1 MSDSTTDGFPF
12 GALPSLGP
20 GADFFDLLKA
30 GGYRLPGKV
39 TAEIG
44 AQAGLPA
51 FEPTEGTTILA
62 LRYDSGVLIAGDRRA
77 TAGNAVLYDRAD
89 KVLPIDDHSVM
100 AISGS
105 PAMAYEIARI
115 LQHSFQYHRRR
126 QLTEMSIE
134 AKLRR
139 LSILIRDNL
148 PMAIQGIGAVIP
160 IFAIYDHRDSAGKIF
175 FYDALGAQFEV
186 TDFATTGSGSPAIRG
201 VMYHMNRWGGT
212 PFSELSRD
220 DAIGLSLRL
229 LFTASEYDSATG
241 RYEQTAD
248 VFPTVK
254 TVNEDGL
261 ADVAVDELRDLH
273 ARFIDAG

>member
-1 MSDSTTDGFPF
+1 MPDSPETCNTL

-30 GGYRLPGKV
+30 GGYHFPGQV
-39 TAEIG
+39 MTDVSG
-44 AQAGLPA
+44 GHGPA
-51 FEPTEGTTILA
+51 FTPTEGTTILA
-62 LRYDSGVLIAGDRRA
+62 LRYDEGVLIAGDRRA
-77 TAGNAVLYDRAD
+77 TAGNAVIYDRAD
-89 KVLPIDDHSVM
+89 KVLPIDDYSVM

-115 LQHSFQYHRRR
+115 LEHSFQYHRRR

-148 PMAIQGIGAVIP
+148 PMAMQGIGAVIP
-160 IFAIYDHRDSAGKIF
+160 IFAIYDQKDTTGKIF
-175 FYDALGAQFEV
+175 FYDALGAQFEA
-186 TDFATTGSGSPAIRG
+186 TDFTTTGSGAAAIRG
-201 VMYHMNRWGGT
+201 VMYHLNRWGQT
-212 PFSELSRD
+212 PFASLSREE
-220 DAIGLSLRL
+220 AVGLSLRL

-241 RYEQTAD
+241 RYERAAD

-254 TVNEDGL
+254 TVTEDGL
-261 ADVAVDELRDLH
+261 TDISVDELRDLH
-273 ARFIDAG
+273 TRFIDAG

>member
-1 MSDSTTDGFPF
+1 MSDHASNGLDF
-12 GALPSLGP
+12 GALPQLGP

-30 GGYRLPGKV
+30 GGYHFPGQV
-39 TAEIG
+39 VAEATAPG
-44 AQAGLPA
+44 GPA
-51 FEPTEGTTILA
+51 FQPTEGTTILA
-62 LRYDSGVLIAGDRRA
+62 LRYGQGVLIAGDRRA
-77 TAGNAVLYDRAD
+77 TAGNAVIYDRAD
-89 KVLPIDDHSVM
+89 KVLPIDDRSVM

-115 LQHSFQYHRRR
+115 LEHSFQYHRRR

-160 IFAIYDHRDSAGKIF
+160 IFATYDNKDETGKIF

-186 TDFATTGSGSPAIRG
+186 TDFTTTGSGSSAIRG
-201 VMYHMNRWGGT
+201 VMYHLNRWGQT
-212 PFSELSRD
+212 PFANLPRD
-220 DAIGLSLRL
+220 EAIGLSLRL

-254 TVNEDGL
+254 TVTADGL
-261 ADVAVDELRDLH
+261 SDVSVDELRGLH
-273 ARFIDAG
+273 ARFIEAG

>member
-1 MSDSTTDGFPF
+1 MSDPSARGFNDV
-12 GALPSLGP
+12 ALPALGP

-30 GGYRLPGKV
+30 GGYQFPGKMIADV
-39 TAEIG
+39 TPG
-44 AQAGLPA
+44 HGHA
-51 FEPTEGTTILA
+51 FQPTEGTTILA
-62 LRYDSGVLIAGDRRA
+62 LRFDDGVLIAGDRRA
-77 TAGNAVLYDRAD
+77 TAGNTVIHDRAD
-89 KVLPIDDHSVM
+89 KVLQIDDHSVM

-115 LQHSFQYHRRR
+115 LEHSFQYHRRR

-148 PMAIQGIGAVIP
+148 PMAMQGIGAVIP
-160 IFAIYDHRDSAGKIF
+160 IFAIYDRRDAAGKIF

-186 TDFATTGSGSPAIRG
+186 TDFTTTGSGAAAIRG
-201 VMYHMNRWGGT
+201 VMYHLNRWGQT
-212 PFSELSRD
+212 PFASLPREE
-220 DAIGLSLRL
+220 AVGLSLRL

-241 RYEQTAD
+241 RYERTAD
-248 VFPTVK
+248 VFPTIK
-254 TVNEDGL
+254 TVTADGL
-261 ADVAVDELRDLH
+261 SDVSVDELRDLQ

>member
-1 MSDSTTDGFPF
+1 MSDSANGMNF

-30 GGYRLPGKV
+30 GGYHFPGQV
-39 TAEIG
+39 ITDLSSG
-44 AQAGLPA
+44 QGPA
-51 FEPTEGTTILA
+51 FTPTEGTTILA
-62 LRYDSGVLIAGDRRA
+62 LRYDEGVLIAGDRRA
-77 TAGNAVLYDRAD
+77 TAGNAVIYDRAD
-89 KVLPIDDHSVM
+89 KVLPIDDQSVM

-115 LQHSFQYHRRR
+115 LEHSFQYHRRR
-126 QLTEMSIE
+126 QLTEMSME

-148 PMAIQGIGAVIP
+148 PMAMQGIGAVIP
-160 IFAIYDHRDSAGKIF
+160 IFATYDKRDETGKIF

-186 TDFATTGSGSPAIRG
+186 TDFTTTGSGAAAIRG
-201 VMYHMNRWGGT
+201 VMYHLNRWGQS
-212 PFSELSRD
+212 PFANTSREE
-220 DAIGLSLRL
+220 AIGLSLRL

-254 TVNEDGL
+254 TVTGEGL
-261 ADVAVDELRDLH
+261 ADVSVDELRELH

>member
-1 MSDSTTDGFPF
+1 MSDPSVRGFND
-12 GALPSLGP
+12 GALPALGP

-30 GGYRLPGKV
+30 GGYQFPGRV
-39 TAEIG
+39 IADITPTHG
-44 AQAGLPA
+44 PA
-51 FEPTEGTTILA
+51 FQPTEGTTILA
-62 LRYDSGVLIAGDRRA
+62 LRYDDGVLIAGDRRA
-77 TAGNAVLYDRAD
+77 TAGNAVIHDRAD
-89 KVLPIDDHSVM
+89 KVLQIDDHSVM

-115 LQHSFQYHRRR
+115 LEHSFQYHRRR

-148 PMAIQGIGAVIP
+148 PMAMQGIGAVIP
-160 IFAIYDHRDSAGKIF
+160 IFAIYDRRDATGKIF

-186 TDFATTGSGSPAIRG
+186 TDFTTTGSGAAAIRG
-201 VMYHMNRWGGT
+201 VMYHLNRWGQT
-212 PFSELSRD
+212 PFASLPREE
-220 DAIGLSLRL
+220 AIGLSLRL

-241 RYEQTAD
+241 RYERTAD
-248 VFPTVK
+248 VFPTIK
-254 TVNEDGL
+254 TVTADGL
-261 ADVAVDELRDLH
+261 SDVSVDELRDLQ